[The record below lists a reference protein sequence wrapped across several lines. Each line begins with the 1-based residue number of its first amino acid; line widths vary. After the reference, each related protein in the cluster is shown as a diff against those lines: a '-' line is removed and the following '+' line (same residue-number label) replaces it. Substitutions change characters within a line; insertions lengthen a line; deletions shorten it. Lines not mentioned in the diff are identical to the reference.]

1 MWNMM
6 KDVIVTSICYVIMP
20 CSLWILRLYSHLATS
35 GDCHVTHK
43 GYINERITA
52 AAFIPLPAFEKNR
65 RESNCE
71 TNLELVGGLPRKRG
85 LPR

>member
-1 MWNMM
+1 MWNIM
-6 KDVIVTSICYVIMP
+6 KGIIVTIICYAIMP
-20 CSLWILRLYSHLATS
+20 YGLWILRFYSYLATT

-43 GYINERITA
+43 GYINVRITA

-71 TNLELVGGLPRKRG
+71 TNFELVGGLPGKRG
-85 LPR
+85 LLR